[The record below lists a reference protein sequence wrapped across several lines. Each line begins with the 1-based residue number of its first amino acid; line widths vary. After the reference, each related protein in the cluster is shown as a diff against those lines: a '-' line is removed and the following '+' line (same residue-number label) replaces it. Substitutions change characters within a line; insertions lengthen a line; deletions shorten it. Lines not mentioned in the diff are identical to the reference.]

1 LSEANGTFIETWIS
15 EMLVESDFRVKSF
28 DVINVND
35 NIVDNLLQQLGN
47 GDLRTQVGI
56 RKSSICIS
64 LANFSS

>member
-47 GDLRTQVGI
+47 GDLRTQVGM
-56 RKSSICIS
+56 R
-64 LANFSS
+64 

>member
-47 GDLRTQVGI
+47 GDLRTQVRAVFPPKQFI
-56 RKSSICIS
+56 
-64 LANFSS
+64 

>member
-1 LSEANGTFIETWIS
+1 MTTSKSIFQIVLSEANGTFIETWIS

-47 GDLRTQVGI
+47 GDLRTQVGM
-56 RKSSICIS
+56 R
-64 LANFSS
+64 